1 VLLCVLTARG
11 QGAAPE
17 TAPPLFPGGGLVSYD
32 SVFTTRGLQSSGNIP
47 ATARPTFAHEGD
59 FNFTWG
65 FYRNFDL
72 TILLPIVTNRFEM
85 TDTPTVGG
93 TGLGD
98 AMLLVKYR
106 FYRRDSPHRIRIDN
120 ILRRT
125 WKNDQAPQLVAQG
138 TKEGLPYAKYI
149 SALLRDMV
157 ADSILQDSTA
167 MRVQFLGRAF
177 LDPFGLGGP
186 PEPLKPFMRFPKP
199 SVPLISTADF
209 KKPKSLIRDATSWSA
224 KSSAAFH
231 SALDAATFPIDDPYG
246 SYRYVDGDVLRRR
259 MASELLPVH
268 AFDAG
273 NQKHLDLLDEKRSEV
288 LQELAA
294 HDRVYGLLTK
304 RPGIV
309 PVESRE
315 SFYVQAADIAAGIA
329 SQIYGAEGLVGVVDR
344 FEYVTYNGV
353 RVSRSDAEEEM
364 RRLGTIEM

>member
-1 VLLCVLTARG
+1 MFIFTGNDEAVSFTDEGSPDTRITGDKVCVNG
-11 QGAAPE
+11 QVNRD
-17 TAPPLFPGGGLVSYD
+17 LSLD
-32 SVFTTRGLQSSGNIP
+32 
-47 ATARPTFAHEGD
+47 
-59 FNFTWG
+59 W
-65 FYRNFDL
+65 FYRVIQFFPDVQGELKSKEVAERFKNFP
-72 TILLPIVTNRFEM
+72 TEARTAIWTGMRRVKIHIVDPR
-85 TDTPTVGG
+85 
-93 TGLGD
+93 
-98 AMLLVKYR
+98 
-106 FYRRDSPHRIRIDN
+106 PHRVRIDN

-186 PEPLKPFMRFPKP
+186 PGPLKPFMRFPKP

-224 KSSAAFH
+224 KSSVAFH

-309 PVESRE
+309 AVESRE
-315 SFYVQAADIAAGIA
+315 SFYVQAADIAAGIT
-329 SQIYGAEGLVGVVDR
+329 SQIYAAEGLVGVVDR